1 MSTYLR
7 KSTPL
12 TGPYALEILASIDT
26 NPTKRI
32 ECGVV
37 RFGRGRRSPAS
48 GMHVNSRH
56 EVAFV
61 LTGRVLIETQEVRF
75 EAGPGD
81 CIVGSPGDPHA
92 TTALEDAELFFVLIE
107 PTRVV
112 DA

>member
-1 MSTYLR
+1 
-7 KSTPL
+7 
-12 TGPYALEILASIDT
+12 
-26 NPTKRI
+26 
-32 ECGVV
+32 
-37 RFGRGRRSPAS
+37 
-48 GMHVNSRH
+48 
-56 EVAFV
+56 
-61 LTGRVLIETQEVRF
+61 VLIETREVRF